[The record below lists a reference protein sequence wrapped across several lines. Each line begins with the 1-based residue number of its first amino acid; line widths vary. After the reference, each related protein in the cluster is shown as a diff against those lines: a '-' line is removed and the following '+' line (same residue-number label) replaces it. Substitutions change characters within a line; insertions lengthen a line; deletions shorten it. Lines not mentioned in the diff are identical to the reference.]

1 VVYYQQ
7 MLWPRRDILAYLVE
21 RDYVSSLRKEI
32 NAAYFRDVYDQVVSM
47 VSELELINEVLVA
60 SQNTYLS
67 VVDNEIAAISN
78 KVSDVMKRLTSFS
91 TLMLPLSFI
100 SGLFGMNV
108 NVPWGFYFV
117 PDLVPFY
124 VLLVLMLAYV
134 LIAGWALRR
143 AGWL

>member
-1 VVYYQQ
+1 

-21 RDYVSSLRKEI
+21 RDYSSALRKDM

-78 KVSDVMKRLTSFS
+78 QVSEVMKKLTSFS
-91 TLMLPLSFI
+91 TLMLPLSFVA
-100 SGLFGMNV
+100 GLFGMNI
-108 NVPWGFYFV
+108 NVPWAFYFV

-124 VLLVLMLAYV
+124 SLMALMAVYAVITAVVLH
-134 LIAGWALRR
+134 RT
-143 AGWL
+143 GWL